1 MNWQIT
7 VRPNY
12 RKYDYLKSIL
22 FCNFLIASA
31 GTIYYKR
38 YYRNKKEYNPYFLL
52 LICYSGIYLNSMYML
67 PIDWNKIFN
76 RYNYQRI

>member
-1 MNWQIT
+1 MNWEIT

-12 RKYDYLKSIL
+12 TKYDYLKSIL

-38 YYRNKKEYNPYFLL
+38 Y
-52 LICYSGIYLNSMYML
+52 
-67 PIDWNKIFN
+67 
-76 RYNYQRI
+76 